1 MSDEQ
6 QKEKRP
12 LSMTRRYRR
21 GLILTG
27 VLCVLAMLAAATVLF
42 QRSYTDR
49 VDDYLAQLGGSYAA
63 AYKAQ
68 PTHDAKTLVSL
79 LPKPGV
85 DAPRFT
91 LINGDGTVLF
101 DSKTSAL
108 VYDAA
113 NTVYAVMDSH
123 LPSHA
128 DRPEFQ
134 QAMADGTASVTRES
148 ETVRRETHYYAVRI
162 DTPDGAQVLR
172 VGEDIASI
180 WGLSTDTLPLLC
192 AAMVLILA
200 AATLFSWWL
209 TRRMVQPI
217 NHLAEHLDTI
227 EADVPY
233 QELIPLARTIQTD
246 RKLRE
251 DNETMRREFT
261 ANVSHELKTPLTS
274 ISGYAEL
281 IETGMAKPA
290 DVPTFAA
297 RIHKEAQRM
306 IALVSDILQ
315 LSELDSTQA
324 SQSREKPVEMAPVDL
339 AALLKETAQNMT
351 VNARKA
357 YVTLQY
363 SAQPATV
370 QGSKDLLA
378 ELATNLCDNA
388 IRYNQPGGHVELGE
402 SMLASVIREMREE
415 TGLLIEHPVLCGIK
429 DWMREDGTRFIVALY
444 RADRF
449 TGELNSSEE
458 GRMFWIEREEF
469 AKTNIIWGMKD
480 VLRVCDEAEY
490 SEMFYSEEKE
500 SWVLL
505 G

>member
-1 MSDEQ
+1 MTDEQ
-6 QKEKRP
+6 RREKQP

-101 DSKTSAL
+101 DSQTSAL

-172 VGEDIASI
+172 VGEDIANI

-297 RIHKEAQRM
+297 RIHK
-306 IALVSDILQ
+306 
-315 LSELDSTQA
+315 
-324 SQSREKPVEMAPVDL
+324 
-339 AALLKETAQNMT
+339 
-351 VNARKA
+351 
-357 YVTLQY
+357 
-363 SAQPATV
+363 
-370 QGSKDLLA
+370 
-378 ELATNLCDNA
+378 
-388 IRYNQPGGHVELGE
+388 
-402 SMLASVIREMREE
+402 
-415 TGLLIEHPVLCGIK
+415 
-429 DWMREDGTRFIVALY
+429 
-444 RADRF
+444 
-449 TGELNSSEE
+449 
-458 GRMFWIEREEF
+458 
-469 AKTNIIWGMKD
+469 
-480 VLRVCDEAEY
+480 
-490 SEMFYSEEKE
+490 
-500 SWVLL
+500 
-505 G
+505 